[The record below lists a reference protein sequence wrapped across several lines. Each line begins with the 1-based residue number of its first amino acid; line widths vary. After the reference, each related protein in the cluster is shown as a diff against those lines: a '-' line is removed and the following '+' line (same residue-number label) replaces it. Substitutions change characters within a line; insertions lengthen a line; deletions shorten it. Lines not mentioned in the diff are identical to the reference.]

1 MIGMIWDCFP
11 LKKIVDHLKNLI
23 DLLHNIMDHLLNLEE
38 TMKDLL
44 VVIRAHHYLINVD
57 LLNQII
63 EALLKNKWDRH
74 HTIQDIR

>member
-1 MIGMIWDCFP
+1 M
-11 LKKIVDHLKNLI
+11 DHLKNLI

-44 VVIRAHHYLINVD
+44 VVIRAHLYLINVD

-63 EALLKNKWDRH
+63 EALHKTKWDRH
-74 HTIQDIR
+74 LTIQDIQ

>member
-1 MIGMIWDCFP
+1 M
-11 LKKIVDHLKNLI
+11 DHLKNLI

-44 VVIRAHHYLINVD
+44 VVIRAHLYLINVD

>member
-1 MIGMIWDCFP
+1 
-11 LKKIVDHLKNLI
+11 VDHLKNLI

-44 VVIRAHHYLINVD
+44 MVIRAHLYLINVD

>member
-1 MIGMIWDCFP
+1 M
-11 LKKIVDHLKNLI
+11 DHLKNLI

-44 VVIRAHHYLINVD
+44 VVIRAHLYLINVD

-74 HTIQDIR
+74 HTIQDIQ